1 MRRSASALAAV
12 LVIAASIQAAEP
24 LQGNWR
30 LIQIGAVS
38 ESTVAI
44 VKAEM
49 KDGKPCAAV
58 VFSRPNVEV
67 SITNFTVT
75 DAGVTLALKTVQ
87 SLQQRKIEGA
97 LEFVGVRGA
106 DNKVILGSTGD
117 DRFRSR
123 AKLVATDKTEL
134 ATNELITRT
143 ELPAPM
149 QEVQKLGVRANQ
161 LLAKARQE
169 QDADTKKELQNE
181 ALAAQREADEKSAN
195 LYRETI
201 TKHADSPAAF
211 DATMSLIRTT
221 RGPKLS
227 PNEAMSLVGLI
238 KQLSESYGP
247 RFANV
252 TMVQVAEALISR
264 PSLEGAA
271 LTAIEPVAKAVTDEQ
286 SAALQ
291 SRVLTTYLTALEKTG
306 RNAEAKSIAE
316 RLAVIEKK
324 LDDEFL
330 VKVPPFKPEHFAG
343 RKEKGANQVV
353 VMELFTGAQCPP
365 CVAADVAF
373 DALGHSYKPS
383 ELVLIQYHMHIPG
396 PDPMVNP
403 DCIARWDYYS
413 AKSPQGVR
421 GTPTVVFNGEVKDL
435 RGGGPMAASEAKF
448 KQYREVID
456 PLLEKSAAIKVTGNT
471 ARQGDNITI
480 NVDVAGADPADKLT
494 LRLIVVED
502 VVKFVGG
509 NSLRFHHHVVRGMPG
524 GSKGVEIT
532 DKNFRC
538 AKSFDIAEVRQ
549 GLDKYLTA
557 YAADKRP
564 FPQPG
569 RPMDMKDLKVIAL
582 VQNDATGA
590 ILQATQIDVK

>member
-1 MRRSASALAAV
+1 MRRRTIALAAV
-12 LVIAASIQAAEP
+12 LLIAFCARAAEP
-24 LQGNWR
+24 LEGNWR
-30 LIQIGAVS
+30 LIQMGAVS

-58 VFSRPNVEV
+58 VFARPNVEIT
-67 SITNFTVT
+67 ITNFTVT
-75 DAGVTLALKTVQ
+75 DTGVTLALKTVQ
-87 SLQQRKIEGA
+87 SIQQRKFEST
-97 LEFVGVRGA
+97 LEFVGVRGP
-106 DNKVILGSTGD
+106 DSKVILGSTGD

-134 ATNELITRT
+134 AANELITRT
-143 ELPAPM
+143 EVPAPM
-149 QEVQKLGVRANQ
+149 QEVQKLGARANQ

-169 QDADTKKELQNE
+169 QDAEKKKELQKE
-181 ALAAQREADEKSAN
+181 ALEARKEADEKSQN
-195 LYRETI
+195 FYRETI

-211 DATMSLIRTT
+211 DAAMSLIRAT

-227 PNEAMSLVGLI
+227 ANEAMSVVGVI
-238 KQLSESYGP
+238 KRQAEPYGP
-247 RFANV
+247 RFADTSLVQAAELLV
-252 TMVQVAEALISR
+252 TR
-264 PSLEGAA
+264 PGLEGAA
-271 LTAIEPVAKAVTDEQ
+271 LAAVEPVAKALTDDQ
-286 SAALQ
+286 SAAAQ
-291 SRVLTTYLTALEKTG
+291 SRILTTYLTTLEKTG
-306 RNAEAKSIAE
+306 RTAEAKPIAE
-316 RLAVIEKK
+316 RLAVVEKK

-330 VKVPPFKPEHFAG
+330 AKVPPFKPEHFAG
-343 RKEKGANQVV
+343 RKEKAANQVV

-403 DCIARWDYYS
+403 DCIARWDYYRS
-413 AKSPQGVR
+413 KSPQGVR

-435 RGGGPMAASEAKF
+435 RGGGNMAMSEGKF
-448 KQYREVID
+448 KQYRDVID
-456 PLLEKSAAIKVTGNT
+456 PLLEKSADVKVNGKAARTADKVAINVEVTG
-471 ARQGDNITI
+471 AEGD
-480 NVDVAGADPADKLT
+480 DLK

-509 NSLRFHHHVVRGMPG
+509 NTLRFHHHVVRALPG
-524 GSKGVEIT
+524 GPAGVAVKGKAFHHAASLDV
-532 DKNFRC
+532 
-538 AKSFDIAEVRQ
+538 AEVRQ

-557 YAADKRP
+557 YAADERP

-569 RPMDMKDLKVIAL
+569 RPMEMKNLKVIAL

-590 ILQATQIDVK
+590 ILQAIQLDIE